1 LYNHPIV
8 VAMVSLKKGQGVG
21 RSLLEFTTTGKP
33 IIAPYYSGQRDFL
46 HPEYI
51 CKIPGGLT
59 PIHPSAQNKFL
70 IDGAKWFTPDYVQ
83 AAKLMKQVLKHY
95 KTHLNFSMKQRT
107 HVQRN
112 FTKKHIQETQ
122 YKPLFDDIVSQLET
136 TPKQV
141 ELKLPKLELPKL
153 QKV

>member
-1 LYNHPIV
+1 
-8 VAMVSLKKGQGVG
+8 
-21 RSLLEFTTTGKP
+21 
-33 IIAPYYSGQRDFL
+33 
-46 HPEYI
+46 
-51 CKIPGGLT
+51 
-59 PIHPSAQNKFL
+59 
-70 IDGAKWFTPDYVQ
+70 
-83 AAKLMKQVLKHY
+83 
-95 KTHLNFSMKQRT
+95 MKQRT